1 VGGDVSTSANFRPT
15 TYVTVLRT
23 SPSDLTDEFGDPEDN
38 ETVASTGN
46 PFSIIMQSKRQFLP
60 AENRTTVI
68 ENIAARCRG
77 NVDVKETD
85 RLKDERT
92 GFLYM
97 IEGIVQPQDPIGA
110 SAISF
115 TLRRVKTNNL

>member
-1 VGGDVSTSANFRPT
+1 MSTSANFRPN

-23 SPSDLTDEFGDPEDN
+23 SPADSVDEFGDPTDN

-46 PFSIIMQSKRQFLP
+46 PMSIQINSKRQFLP
-60 AENRTTVI
+60 SENRTTIVQTI
-68 ENIAARCRG
+68 FGRCRA

-92 GFLYM
+92 GYLYM
-97 IEGIVQPQDPIGA
+97 IEELLEPMDPIGA
-110 SAISF
+110 AAKSF
-115 TLRRVKTNNL
+115 LLKRVQTNNL

>member
-1 VGGDVSTSANFRPT
+1 MSTSANFRPT
-15 TYVTVLRT
+15 TLVTVLRT
-23 SPSDLTDEFGDPEDN
+23 SPSTLTDEFGDPEDN

-60 AENRTTVI
+60 SENRTTTVETI
-68 ENIAARCRG
+68 LGRCRA
-77 NVDVKETD
+77 NVDVKNTD

-97 IEGIVQPQDPIGA
+97 IESIVHPQDPIGA
-110 SAISF
+110 AAKSF
-115 TLRRVKTNNL
+115 ILKRVQQTDL

>member
-1 VGGDVSTSANFRPT
+1 MSTSANFRPT

-23 SPSDLTDEFGDPEDN
+23 SPETLTDEFGDPEDN

-60 AENRTTVI
+60 SEMRTTIVQT
-68 ENIAARCRG
+68 IAGRCRAD
-77 NVDVKETD
+77 VDVKETD

-92 GFLYM
+92 GYLYM
-97 IEGIVQPQDPIGA
+97 IEGIVEPQDPIGA
-110 SAISF
+110 AAKSF
-115 TLRRVKTNNL
+115 ILKRVQTNNL

>member
-1 VGGDVSTSANFRPT
+1 MSTSANFRPT
-15 TYVTVLRT
+15 TYVTILRT
-23 SPSDLTDEFGDPEDN
+23 SPTNLTDEFGDPLDN

-46 PFSIIMQSKRQFLP
+46 PFSLIMQSKRQFLP
-60 AENRTTVI
+60 SENRTTIVQTI
-68 ENIAARCRG
+68 LARCRA

-97 IEGIVQPQDPIGA
+97 IESLVQPQDPIGA
-110 SAISF
+110 AAKSF
-115 TLRRVKTNNL
+115 LLKRIQTDNL

>member
-1 VGGDVSTSANFRPT
+1 MSTSANFRPT
-15 TYVTVLRT
+15 TLVTILRT
-23 SPSDLTDEFGDPEDN
+23 SPSTLTDEFGDPADN
-38 ETVASTGN
+38 ETVSSTGN

-60 AENRTTVI
+60 SENRTTVV

-92 GFLYM
+92 SFLYM
-97 IEGIVQPQDPIGA
+97 IESIIHPQDPIGA
-110 SAISF
+110 SAISM
-115 TLRRVKTNNL
+115 TLRRIKTDNL

>member
-1 VGGDVSTSANFRPT
+1 MSTSANFRPT
-15 TYVTVLRT
+15 TLVTVLRT
-23 SPSDLTDEFGDPEDN
+23 SPETLTDEFGDALDN
-38 ETVASTGN
+38 ETASSSGN

-60 AENRTTVI
+60 SENRTTIVQTI
-68 ENIAARCRG
+68 LARCRA

-97 IEGIVQPQDPIGA
+97 IESLVQPQDPIGA
-110 SAISF
+110 SAKSF
-115 TLRRVKTNNL
+115 ILRRVQTDNL